1 MRRAIQS
8 HEPWIWGGSLLLA
21 VLTRQVAFGLVPL
34 ALVHGRWQRQQSEQ
48 QLVEQLNLWDQQW
61 RIQQHQI
68 FQRVEQHLQS
78 VQPTPAS
85 SVHSPLQSGQTAGLD
100 HPVKQAPAPLVHS
113 PQPAV
118 DPRIAQLLAEV
129 GSLAE
134 QVKQLQEQPRSH
146 LSIGQQMAPLV
157 QRLHLL
163 QEDWQRLKLQ
173 ALPHLEETQQQLQKQ
188 VNQIQSQIDKFQQ
201 QLEKLQQQQ
210 AAVSLQPGKDSVP
223 PRRTGVGVFI
233 DGANLH
239 ASARDLGM
247 GLDYGW
253 LIPHLLGSSAPA
265 AKIHFYSGWDPKNSK
280 QKAFYENLAQ
290 LGFHLHRKP
299 VVHFANGGSKANM
312 DGEMIVHMVLSN
324 YKRVILLSGDGDF
337 LPALQYLQS
346 QGVQVE
352 VAAFGQ
358 HTQWEM
364 RRQFPFVELSRMLAR
379 GREVIPLPAKQVP
392 ST

>member
-8 HEPWIWGGSLLLA
+8 HEAWIWGGSLVLT
-21 VLTRQVAFGLVPL
+21 VLTRQIAFGLVPL
-34 ALVHGRWQRQQSEQ
+34 ALAHGRWQRQQWEQRLVEHSNRWEQ
-48 QLVEQLNLWDQQW
+48 QWERWLVEHSNRWEQQW

-78 VQPTPAS
+78 VQPTPA
-85 SVHSPLQSGQTAGLD
+85 
-100 HPVKQAPAPLVHS
+100 PLVHS

-118 DPRIAQLLAEV
+118 DAQVTQLLAEV

-146 LSIGQQMAPLV
+146 LSIQQQMAPLV

-188 VNQIQSQIDKFQQ
+188 LNQVQSQIDKFQQ

-210 AAVSLQPGKDSVP
+210 AAVSSQPCQDSIP
-223 PRRTGVGVFI
+223 PRRAGVGVFI

-239 ASARDLGM
+239 ASARDLGVS
-247 GLDYGW
+247 LDYES
-253 LIPHLLGSSAPA
+253 LIPRLLGSSAKRA
-265 AKIHFYSGWDPKNSK
+265 QIHFYSGWDPKDPQ
-280 QKAFYENLAQ
+280 QKAFHEYLEQ

-312 DGEMIVHMVLSN
+312 DGEMIVDMLVSR
-324 YKRVILLSGDGDF
+324 YGRVILLSGDGDF
-337 LPALQYLQS
+337 LRALQHLQS

-364 RRQFPFVELSRMLAR
+364 RRQFPFVELSRMLDR

-392 ST
+392 SA